1 MKKLLLV
8 SMLALAA
15 GQAEA
20 ARPDFWNGG
29 QWTCTIDGSQT
40 KLFVR
45 FDIAKHGKGDHSKA
59 TLQDPPYYQKTKF
72 HRIDLVSLKDTRVKF
87 VVRAQT
93 SDARVTLFKGSD
105 TDRIARGTIR
115 LKGKEFR
122 VDCSHA

>member
-8 SMLALAA
+8 SLLALVA

-45 FDIAKHGKGDHSKA
+45 FDIAKHGKADHSKA
-59 TLQDPPYYQKTKF
+59 TLVEPPYYQKTTF
-72 HRIDLVSLKDTRVKF
+72 RRIDLVSLKDARVTF
-87 VVRAQT
+87 VVRAT
-93 SDARVTLFKGSD
+93 KSDAQVKLFKGSD
-105 TDRIARGTIR
+105 TDRVARGTIR
-115 LKGKEFR
+115 IKGKEFR